1 MRQPLDIKGQ
11 DSELGLKV
19 ATVSFL
25 AALGGGGLSF
35 LWETLGWLVMVIS
48 IAGVFVGIGIHWW
61 TNWRQI
67 FHRNE

>member
-25 AALGGGGLSF
+25 TGLGGGGLSF
-35 LWETLGWLVMVIS
+35 LWETLG
-48 IAGVFVGIGIHWW
+48 
-61 TNWRQI
+61 
-67 FHRNE
+67 